1 MFHTVSPGHP
11 PAWDLLQTDS
21 SISQATALFAVA
33 LKTQI
38 KGFLGLPVELLCYT
52 ARTIENSS

>member
-1 MFHTVSPGHP
+1 MFHTVSHGHP

-21 SISQATALFAVA
+21 SVSQAPVLFAVA

-38 KGFLGLPVELLCYT
+38 QGFLGLPIELLCYT